1 VDRASPSGLG
11 PPAPGQ
17 VHHVA
22 HAPTIVEVEVVSVRS
37 DEVEVKLAD
46 GRVGVIDPRDF
57 ARDTPPGPGDHL
69 DVALLSRQEP
79 KGRVVL
85 SYQWAR
91 KHHGWEALAA
101 AKAAH
106 TSVTG
111 LVQRAVKGGLV
122 VEVEGLR
129 AFLPASL
136 VDEHQVDLDPLVGT
150 EVSVQ
155 VVDVDEAED
164 RLVVSRRDHLRR
176 ERRSREKELL
186 GTLTEGQHTSG
197 QVVELLEFGA
207 RVDLGGGVVGLVH
220 RSELSWSRVSSVGEL
235 VSVGDQVDVVV
246 VEVNRSRRRI
256 ALSMRR
262 LTDDPLADVEVGH
275 VGDAEITRLVEYG
288 AFARLLDSGA
298 EGLIHMSEIS
308 DLPGSRPEE
317 LVVPGDRVLV
327 MVIDLDRAKRRLGLS
342 IRRAV
347 LS

>member
-1 VDRASPSGLG
+1 M
-11 PPAPGQ
+11 
-17 VHHVA
+17 
-22 HAPTIVEVEVVSVRS
+22 SVGS

-46 GRVGVIDPRDF
+46 GRVGVIDRRDF
-57 ARDTPPGPGDHL
+57 ARASAPGPGDHL
-69 DVALLSRQEP
+69 DAALLSRQEP

-85 SYQWAR
+85 SHQWAR
-91 KHHGWEALAA
+91 KHQGWQALTA
-101 AKAAH
+101 AKETH
-106 TSVTG
+106 TPVSG

-136 VDEHQVDLDPLVGT
+136 VDEHQVDLEPLVGT
-150 EVSVQ
+150 EVSLQ

-164 RLVVSRRDHLRR
+164 RLVVSRRDQLRR
-176 ERRSREKELL
+176 ERRIREKEVL
-186 GTLTEGQHTSG
+186 GTLAEGQRTSG

-220 RSELSWSRVSSVGEL
+220 RSELSWSRVGSVGEH
-235 VSVGDQVDVVV
+235 VSVGDQVEVVV

-262 LTDDPLADVEVGH
+262 LTDDPLAGVEVGH

-327 MVIDLDRAKRRLGLS
+327 MVIDLDRDKRRLGLS